1 MSQPN
6 TANWIRPGLLALPLY
21 GLLTLDYTRSP
32 ARPEHRLRGLG
43 SLRQHQLLRA
53 EAPAG
58 QWARPD
64 LCDLRCLRF
73 GSLPRKGSR
82 RTPRVGG
89 YGHHVDSQRPVRD
102 DRWDFYLRCAYP

>member
-53 EAPAG
+53 EVFSIGLADGPGAPSSSATTSPSG
-58 QWARPD
+58 YCTA
-64 LCDLRCLRF
+64 LRR
-73 GSLPRKGSR
+73 SIP
-82 RTPRVGG
+82 
-89 YGHHVDSQRPVRD
+89 
-102 DRWDFYLRCAYP
+102 